1 MGEGVPD
8 AAATAGQPL
17 GKVGM
22 SILGGTMD
30 WKGVRQAAFWHRSAA
45 VALLETQSQLL

>member
-22 SILGGTMD
+22 SILGD
-30 WKGVRQAAFWHRSAA
+30 DDDDYI
-45 VALLETQSQLL
+45 